1 MQAADTILKLTPQQ
15 RMFDDWFAERGSPL
29 GIGIGVGERALSER
43 YAAHAVR
50 HTREV
55 EHLENQ
61 IDSLLWLS
69 EQPSF
74 AVAELDLSSGN
85 RAGGDLVFETANLIV
100 ELTVFSAPRH
110 QVKTQAAY
118 VLRCAFL
125 PGRNYG

>member
-55 EHLENQ
+55 EHL
-61 IDSLLWLS
+61 
-69 EQPSF
+69 
-74 AVAELDLSSGN
+74 DLSRGN

-118 VLRCAFL
+118 ILRCAFL
-125 PGRNYG
+125 P